1 MDEATVV
8 FFRRLQED
16 PENQT
21 CMDLGSAHPQ
31 WASVSHGCFIS
42 LESSGVH
49 RGLGVHISFVR
60 STTMDSWKPIQ
71 LKQME
76 LGGNRRLKA
85 FFRQHNIPDD
95 MPIAQKY
102 NTKAAEWY
110 RKNLRALV
118 DNTAPP
124 PALPEGTGHLPAN
137 DALSSPVHSLSS
149 SAPVGSWDLADS
161 TQERAA
167 VTMAAAALATAL
179 AASAP
184 TRAPTGANGDR
195 AEDDPIW
202 ALLGGEVGSKVQ
214 DGVKGA
220 LTVAKTLA
228 NKSKSYLE
236 EKAQKAQ
243 SDGWVDTVVD
253 TAKEGVGT
261 AVEVG
266 KQTITYVNDGGG
278 KVVLNKTSE
287 ALGGAA
293 RQGISA
299 LGTSA
304 DWVVEQLANAG
315 TNGKDNAAGLQLM
328 STGRMQGFG
337 SDSLPAA
344 AATQAF
350 ASGTY
355 RGDAEV
361 ATDGALPNSSGD
373 AAKAASLSG
382 GGAVRPTRA
391 TAAAKAAL
399 WNDDDWND

>member
-1 MDEATVV
+1 
-8 FFRRLQED
+8 
-16 PENQT
+16 
-21 CMDLGSAHPQ
+21 
-31 WASVSHGCFIS
+31 
-42 LESSGVH
+42 
-49 RGLGVHISFVR
+49 
-60 STTMDSWKPIQ
+60 
-71 LKQME
+71 
-76 LGGNRRLKA
+76 
-85 FFRQHNIPDD
+85 
-95 MPIAQKY
+95 
-102 NTKAAEWY
+102 
-110 RKNLRALV
+110 
-118 DNTAPP
+118 
-124 PALPEGTGHLPAN
+124 
-137 DALSSPVHSLSS
+137 
-149 SAPVGSWDLADS
+149 
-161 TQERAA
+161 
-167 VTMAAAALATAL
+167 
-179 AASAP
+179 
-184 TRAPTGANGDR
+184 
-195 AEDDPIW
+195 
-202 ALLGGEVGSKVQ
+202 VGSKVQ